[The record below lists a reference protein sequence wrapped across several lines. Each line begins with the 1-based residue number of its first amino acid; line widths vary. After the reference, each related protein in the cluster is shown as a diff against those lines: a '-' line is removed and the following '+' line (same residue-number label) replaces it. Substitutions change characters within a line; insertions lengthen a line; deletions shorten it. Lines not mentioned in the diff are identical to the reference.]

1 MVQFSSVWGRA
12 LSVVLTC
19 RNLRLW
25 LHLPQNKKPI
35 NGGRMTLTAL
45 KVTLE
50 FREFTLLLLEKGK
63 KNCLISVHVPNMQTL
78 STGMPPLTM

>member
-1 MVQFSSVWGRA
+1 
-12 LSVVLTC
+12 
-19 RNLRLW
+19 
-25 LHLPQNKKPI
+25 
-35 NGGRMTLTAL
+35 MTLTAL

-50 FREFTLLLLEKGK
+50 FREFTLLLLEKGG